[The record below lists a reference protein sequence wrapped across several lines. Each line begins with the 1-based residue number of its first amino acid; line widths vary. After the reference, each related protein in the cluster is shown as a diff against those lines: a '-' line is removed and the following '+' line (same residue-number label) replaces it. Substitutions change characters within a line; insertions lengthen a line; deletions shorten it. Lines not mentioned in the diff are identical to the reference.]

1 MTEIKKISIW
11 SWDSGYNGYGHFWLY
26 VAFVR
31 PLMFTLIQVWR
42 MKIKRNGWK
51 ICTRWPVLLN
61 LRSKVSIAYVQ
72 FFSSFN
78 FCSLLFTADLGLE
91 EFIHHAFRPTS
102 MLGMNKRFE
111 DPFNP
116 KIHRAYYSRMALGSL

>member
-1 MTEIKKISIW
+1 MGIHLVMRLWLQWIW
-11 SWDSGYNGYGHFWLY
+11 PFL
-26 VAFVR
+26 A
-31 PLMFTLIQVWR
+31 I
-42 MKIKRNGWK
+42 
-51 ICTRWPVLLN
+51 
-61 LRSKVSIAYVQ
+61 
-72 FFSSFN
+72 
-78 FCSLLFTADLGLE
+78 CSLCQALNVYTYPTLKNKNQKEWLKNLYKMASTPQPVVKTDLGLE